1 MAKQEMLRWWGCVF
15 LTRKNEEE
23 GGEKVMR
30 REEKGRRE
38 LEDQEERR
46 GEEREGKA
54 SSDFLDFKG
63 FQATIHQH
71 LAKVDR

>member
-1 MAKQEMLRWWGCVF
+1 MVGLRIPN
-15 LTRKNEEE
+15 T
-23 GGEKVMR
+23 
-30 REEKGRRE
+30 
-38 LEDQEERR
+38 EERR
-46 GEEREGKA
+46 GRRREGDEERGEREKRVEDPRRGEEEKRERGKA